1 MFAEV
6 IRYADEHKQ
15 KELCLTLFKKDHSD
29 LIGAL
34 LSENDAAINSV
45 CALLRAIVFV
55 GPAAAQLLNQY
66 VPLATIRKLPEMITT
81 KKTRNRVARWIIR
94 EDPDVTGKQIL
105 LRPDIVSAL
114 AEGIHQDGT
123 FLMRDVLLRL
133 SPDA

>member
-6 IRYADEHKQ
+6 VRYADEHKQ

-81 KKTRNRVARWIIR
+81 KKTRNRVARWIIAIIR

-105 LRPDIVSAL
+105 LRP
-114 AEGIHQDGT
+114 E
-123 FLMRDVLLRL
+123 LRSGYL
-133 SPDA
+133 